1 MIRILILCTGNSAR
15 SQMAEALLKSYDER
29 LEVLSAGT
37 EPAAAIHPHAVRAMA
52 EIGIDIA
59 GARPKNVAEFLGEPF
74 DYVITVCGNAEA
86 SCPAF
91 QGPVRRRL
99 HIGFEDPTAARGSDA
114 QVLEEFR
121 RVRDEIA
128 VRFREFYL
136 EHVRAAAP
144 RLRPAR
150 QGDFEAVER
159 LLAQCGLGIEGLEA
173 GFPGGYAVVESAGDL
188 VGAAGAEVYGED
200 GLLRSVAVA
209 PGRRGDGLGAL
220 LVRNRLEWAAKHGLR
235 GVYLLTT
242 TAAEFFEWMGFRR
255 IERDTAPEGIRASE
269 QFSRS
274 CPVSAV
280 LMFLQLS

>member
-1 MIRILILCTGNSAR
+1 MTRILILCTGNSAR
-15 SQMAEALLKSYDER
+15 SQMAEALLKSYDAR
-29 LEVLSAGT
+29 LEVFSAGM
-37 EPAAAIHPHAVRAMA
+37 EPATAVHPQAVRAME

-99 HIGFEDPTAARGSDA
+99 HIGFEDPAAARGSEA
-114 QVLEEFR
+114 EVLEEFR
-121 RVRDEIA
+121 RVRDQIG

-150 QGDFEAVER
+150 QADLEPVRR
-159 LLAQCGLGIEGLEA
+159 LLAQCGLPAEGLETA
-173 GFPGGYAVVESAGDL
+173 FPDGYAVVESAGDV
-188 VGAAGAEVYGED
+188 VGAAGMEVYGED

-220 LVRNRLEWAAKHGLR
+220 LVRNRLEWAARRGLR

-255 IERDTAPEGIRASE
+255 IERNTVPEEIGASE
-269 QFSRS
+269 QSS
-274 CPVSAV
+274 SVCPASAV
-280 LMFLQLS
+280 VMFLQLA